1 MGSSTQCSP
10 STPRLIWVHPVTE
23 AWCLQLGAAGTA
35 QVRAPGP
42 PQEVLSSPCL
52 CPGSGDMVGSLPA
65 TRPSP
70 PEADGAAGGCGCGR
84 ARTGCPGRAVPL
96 LMPIVPRQCALNTL
110 VSRKD
115 NRPQQCCSS
124 WPDTRAQARWTR
136 RRCWRPRAASEE
148 GSRARGSQPLPAP
161 GDWQTPG
168 ARAVT
173 TPGPPAG
180 ALPGL
185 SAAGSPAAP
194 LLQAQVAQAGA
205 LAAT

>member
-1 MGSSTQCSP
+1 MEQREAVAVAEPGQGALGEP
-10 STPRLIWVHPVTE
+10 SL
-23 AWCLQLGAAGTA
+23 
-35 QVRAPGP
+35 
-42 PQEVLSSPCL
+42 
-52 CPGSGDMVGSLPA
+52 
-65 TRPSP
+65 
-70 PEADGAAGGCGCGR
+70 
-84 ARTGCPGRAVPL
+84 L

-110 VSRKD
+110 VSRND
-115 NRPQQCCSS
+115 NKPQQCCSS

-161 GDWQTPG
+161 RDWQTPG

-194 LLQAQVAQAGA
+194 CCRHRWPRPGLWQRHEKADLEQ
-205 LAAT
+205 TRNW